1 MPTIPG
7 PMEAFGEA
15 FAYLHSHQWIQ
26 CMMRSSGR
34 LFGTIYIDLEPDALN
49 RGGKSIDHYGPT
61 TTLPYPTQTLT
72 SPSTVRSHIDMPEM
86 QELVGSWNLLAY
98 NMLLGR
104 TSVTGAESGA
114 LGGGE
119 HSVNNGASPSIE
131 LLVSSTEDTARG
143 LLLDL
148 TDRWLHL
155 HIQRYLVAYPD
166 PLRDAHVST
175 GLRGGGLKSAV
186 VLPGLGWWT
195 DEVTA
200 WYDEDV
206 KFEGIWLDMHEVSCE
221 LLKRHLVRLQLV
233 PVVVYEQC
241 ACSRVKYDPKT
252 TKRAEIKSTEMVKR
266 ADTDGKMTGR
276 RKSGVI
282 DFPPCAIHN

>member
-1 MPTIPG
+1 MEHRLNTGVFLLNSNPADILLQTPPRSDVSLIQYRFLGGVLDFYILAGPSPNSVIEQYGALIDTRSERPT
-7 PMEAFGEA
+7 
-15 FAYLHSHQWIQ
+15 
-26 CMMRSSGR
+26 RSLAHGGLTRR
-34 LFGTIYIDLEPDALN
+34 LVQRVDIDFYDGNKDFTNHPQNFPVDNVKGFLEE
-49 RGGKSIDHYGPT
+49 
-61 TTLPYPTQTLT
+61 LT
-72 SPSTVRSHIDMPEM
+72 SNNQRMIPIVD
-86 QELVGSWNLLAY
+86 VGIKIEKGNHAHDRGVEKDVFILSLARRDY
-98 NMLLGR
+98 F
-104 TSVTGAESGA
+104 
-114 LGGGE
+114 
-119 HSVNNGASPSIE
+119 
-131 LLVSSTEDTARG
+131 
-143 LLLDL
+143 
-148 TDRWLHL
+148 
-155 HIQRYLVAYPD
+155 PD
-166 PLRDAHVST
+166 WFAPNT
-175 GLRGGGLKSAV
+175 Q
-186 VLPGLGWWT
+186 GWWT

-282 DFPPCAIHN
+282 DFPPCAIHNGASARLISSRY